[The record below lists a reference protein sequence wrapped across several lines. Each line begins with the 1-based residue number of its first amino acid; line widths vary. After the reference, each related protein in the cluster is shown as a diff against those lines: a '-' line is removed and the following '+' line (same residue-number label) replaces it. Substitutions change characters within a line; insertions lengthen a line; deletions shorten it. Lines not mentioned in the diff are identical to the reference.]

1 VGRWIQIDRV
11 VLRVA
16 AAYTAIVAIVL
27 LALGAAAFMFI
38 ARVDA
43 DELRPILDLPEG
55 AFVYN
60 HALVQA
66 GLRIGAVEL
75 GLLIVVAVAAYFLAL
90 ISTRP
95 LREAQERE
103 QRFATEA
110 AHELRTPLA
119 RIATTAQGARGGND
133 AEREKALGAIT
144 KMAIDASA
152 LIGDLLTLARVEH
165 VPSSLFEP
173 VDISALAR
181 EVAADLGSSRPG
193 VQIAVTDSDGVFV
206 DGDTTRLQRLLA
218 NLVENAVRHSK
229 THVSIEVSA
238 VDQRAMIA
246 VDDDGNG
253 VAPELR
259 EQIFERFVTTTSGGT
274 GLGLPICRWIARAH
288 GGDINLVTG
297 SRFVVDLPLFAT
309 DDFATDDG

>member
-1 VGRWIQIDRV
+1 MGRRVQIDRV

-43 DELRPILDLPEG
+43 DELRPIMALPEG
-55 AFVYN
+55 AFVY
-60 HALVQA
+60 HHVLTQA
-66 GLRIGAVEL
+66 GLTIGAVEL
-75 GLLIVVAVAAYFLAL
+75 GLLIVVAVAAYALAL

-103 QRFATEA
+103 RRFATEA

-119 RIATTAQGARGGND
+119 RIATTAQAASGGSD
-133 AEREKALGAIT
+133 AERENALGAIT

-152 LIGDLLTLARVEH
+152 LIGDLLMLARVEH

-173 VDISALAR
+173 VDLSALAR
-181 EVAADLGSSRPG
+181 EVAAEFADARPG
-193 VQIAVTDSDGVFV
+193 IEIAVAEADGTFV
-206 DGDTTRLQRLLA
+206 DGDAMRLQRLLA
-218 NLVENAVRHSK
+218 NLVENALRHARAR
-229 THVSIEVSA
+229 VSIEVGASA
-238 VDQRAMIA
+238 DRATIA

-253 VAPELR
+253 VAPALR
-259 EQIFERFVTTTSGGT
+259 DKIFERFVTTTSGGT

-288 GGDINLVTG
+288 GGDITLTTG
-297 SRFVVDLPLFAT
+297 SRFIVDLPLFV
-309 DDFATDDG
+309 TDDG

>member
-1 VGRWIQIDRV
+1 
-11 VLRVA
+11 
-16 AAYTAIVAIVL
+16 
-27 LALGAAAFMFI
+27 MFI

-43 DELRPILDLPEG
+43 DELRPIMSLPEG
-55 AFVYN
+55 VFVYH
-60 HALVQA
+60 HALTQA
-66 GLRIGAVEL
+66 GLTIGAVEL
-75 GLLIVVAVAAYFLAL
+75 CLLIVVAIAAYFLAL

-119 RIATTAQGARGGND
+119 RIATTAQAASGGSD
-133 AEREKALGAIT
+133 AERENALGAIT

-152 LIGDLLTLARVEH
+152 LIGDLLMLARVEH
-165 VPSSLFEP
+165 VPASLFEP
-173 VDISALAR
+173 VDVSALVR
-181 EVAADLGSSRPG
+181 EVAGEFATTRPEIR
-193 VQIAVTDSDGVFV
+193 IAVTDADGTFV
-206 DGDTTRLQRLLA
+206 DGDVTRLQRLLT
-218 NLVENAVRHSK
+218 NLVENAVRHAK
-229 THVSIEVSA
+229 TRVSIEVAA
-238 VDQRAMIA
+238 VATRATIT

-288 GGDINLVTG
+288 GGDITLTTG
-297 SRFVVDLPLFAT
+297 ARFVVDLPLFVTEEA
-309 DDFATDDG
+309 